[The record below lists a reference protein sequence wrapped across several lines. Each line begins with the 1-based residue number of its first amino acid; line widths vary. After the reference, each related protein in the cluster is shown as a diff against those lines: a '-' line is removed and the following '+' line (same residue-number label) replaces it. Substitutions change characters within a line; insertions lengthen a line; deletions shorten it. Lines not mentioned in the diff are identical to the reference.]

1 MGHYHL
7 RLYIAGDGPNSR
19 LAKVNLHEMC
29 ETHLAGRYRLE
40 VIDVLGDPKAALS
53 DSIVVTPTLIKVGP
67 PPVKRIVGNLGNIG
81 SILQTLGLESA

>member
-1 MGHYHL
+1 
-7 RLYIAGDGPNSR
+7 
-19 LAKVNLHEMC
+19 MC

-53 DSIVVTPTLIKVGP
+53 DSIVVTPTLIKIDP